1 MQQHAAGIAPQTFF
15 TNATEIVNFTP
26 YMDKFWSVATFPIGV
41 LICFGPAIVA
51 WLIEE
56 FKTPPPEKDEQ
67 RK

>member
-1 MQQHAAGIAPQTFF
+1 
-15 TNATEIVNFTP
+15 
-26 YMDKFWSVATFPIGV
+26 MDKFWSVFTFPLGL

-56 FKTPPPEKDEQ
+56 FKTPPPENRNE